1 MGQAIFSSVASF
13 SIQIMLMLRA
23 PSGFFG
29 TSAEAVVKK
38 FREAKM
44 QSAAFRK
51 FILCCPE
58 SSSKT
63 SEGAGPS

>member
-1 MGQAIFSSVASF
+1 MR
-13 SIQIMLMLRA
+13 IMLMLRA
-23 PSGFFG
+23 PFRFFG
-29 TSAEAVVKK
+29 SSVEAVVEN
-38 FREAKM
+38 FREMKM
-44 QSAAFRK
+44 QSSAFRK